1 MMKMPLN
8 SLLAIFTLVLA
19 ILVGL
24 CGCATLNDWK
34 NSDPPSETDHWG
46 PGYAN

>member
-1 MMKMPLN
+1 
-8 SLLAIFTLVLA
+8 
-19 ILVGL
+19 L

-34 NSDPPSETDHWG
+34 NSDPPSGTDHWG